1 MFALNRTRVNRLR
14 LVNILKDTG
23 IYLVRDERAMF
34 REHVDSAVRYN
45 PANFVVRTDRQKG
58 VHQWGFV
65 TRIEGTHAYV
75 SQGISSV
82 PVSEGSFEDSDV
94 IRLIGS
100 HERLD
105 TIRAA
110 VEKSELTWGGTI
122 GRTDDNTAVRI
133 DFDVDRVMAVVPL
146 PLALHEIGAH
156 ALKLFE
162 EDEWYRIGGYCGLI
176 AVRIEALLSLEF
188 GAVRRGKACM
198 DHVETD
204 FFQIQDLGTV
214 RVVCVVKRDPIS
226 RICYAHI
233 PTGSPSER
241 VCDRVRELKQL
252 LETVGVKPIARS
264 TPS

>member
-1 MFALNRTRVNRLR
+1 MFVLNRTRVNRLR
-14 LVNILKDTG
+14 LVHILEDAG
-23 IYLVRDERAMF
+23 IHLVRDNRALF
-34 REHVDSAVRYN
+34 REHVQSALQYN
-45 PANFVVRTDRQKG
+45 PGNFVVRTDRRSG
-58 VHQWGFV
+58 IHQWGFV
-65 TRIEGTHAYV
+65 TLIEGTHTYV

-82 PVSEGSFEDSDV
+82 PVNEGSFEDSDAV
-94 IRLIGS
+94 RLIGT
-100 HERLD
+100 HERLN

-110 VEKSELTWGGTI
+110 VERAGLTWGGTI
-122 GRTDDNTAVRI
+122 ERTGEDNAVRI
-133 DFDVDRVMAVVPL
+133 DFDVDRVMEVVPL
-146 PLALHEIGAH
+146 PRVLHEIGAH